1 MNHVMIDLETLAVTP
16 RAKVIEVACAVF
28 DPWTG
33 EVGAQFVEEIGPH
46 AGANLG
52 REEDEE
58 TKAWWAL
65 RILDGH
71 RCPGDHREAS
81 VLEEAAWRF
90 SCWASDF
97 GMGKETRVWSWG
109 IDFDCT
115 IWRSV
120 LAECGHEEWWR
131 YNLQRDARTLC
142 AAAGVAKVRN
152 AHRALPDVLEEIE
165 AVERAVRILGIK
177 PNGRF

>member
-1 MNHVMIDLETLAVTP
+1 MMDIETLAVTP
-16 RAKVIEVACAVF
+16 RAKVIEVAFAVF

-46 AGANLG
+46 CGRNLD
-52 REEDEE
+52 REEDKE
-58 TKAWWAL
+58 TKEWWAERVL
-65 RILDGH
+65 NGH
-71 RCPGDHREAS
+71 RIPGAIREA
-81 VLEEAAWRF
+81 LDLEAAAWNF
-90 SCWASDF
+90 ACWASDH
-97 GMGKETRVWSWG
+97 GMGMTTRVWAWG

-142 AAAGVAKVRN
+142 AAAGVVKIRN
-152 AHRALPDVLEEIE
+152 AHRAMPDALEEIE